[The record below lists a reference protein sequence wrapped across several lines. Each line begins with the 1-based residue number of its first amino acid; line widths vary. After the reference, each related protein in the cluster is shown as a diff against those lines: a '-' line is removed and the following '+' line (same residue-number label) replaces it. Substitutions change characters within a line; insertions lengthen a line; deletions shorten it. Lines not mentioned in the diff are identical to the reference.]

1 LYWPPQL
8 GWAQHVG
15 ATPMITWDP
24 VNGSGG
30 IALSSIARGADDSY
44 LRASAQLAKA
54 YGKPLLIRFAHEMNL
69 RGSPFGPGHEGNT
82 PAQFVAAWR
91 HVVSVFRSAGAT
103 NVKWVWSPNVDC
115 GGKCPFD
122 AFFPG
127 DSYVDYVALDG
138 YNYAAVDGVPWMSF
152 DQIFAP
158 SYRDLTRLSSKPVII
173 AETASVGDGDAK
185 ATWIQNAFL
194 RSIPT
199 AFPRVRAVV
208 WFDRDKEANWKVNS
222 SPASEQAWRAV
233 VDSPIYQGRL

>member
-1 LYWPPQL
+1 
-8 GWAQHVG
+8 
-15 ATPMITWDP
+15 
-24 VNGSGG
+24 
-30 IALSSIARGADDSY
+30 
-44 LRASAQLAKA
+44 
-54 YGKPLLIRFAHEMNL
+54 MNL